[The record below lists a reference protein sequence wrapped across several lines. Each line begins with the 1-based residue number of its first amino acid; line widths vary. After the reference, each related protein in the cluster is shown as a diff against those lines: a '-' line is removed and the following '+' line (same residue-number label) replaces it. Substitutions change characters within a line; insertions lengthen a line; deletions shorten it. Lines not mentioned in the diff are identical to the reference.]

1 MKSSMPIHWKMVKA
15 KRDRTRRIVSIVVSP
30 VQNLNWH
37 SARSSPL
44 REVPNDMGRQ
54 YSFQEFAALL
64 RRQMG
69 QCNDGDL
76 AFYESRN
83 DSGKRGEILAGQ
95 ELDAFKLPS

>member
-1 MKSSMPIHWKMVKA
+1 MIWVANILSK
-15 KRDRTRRIVSIVVSP
+15 
-30 VQNLNWH
+30 NL
-37 SARSSPL
+37 P
-44 REVPNDMGRQ
+44 
-54 YSFQEFAALL
+54 ALL